1 MNKNYYE
8 ILELNANAS
17 HEEIK
22 KSFRTL
28 SLKYHP
34 DKNPDGAERF
44 KEINEAYQV
53 LSDTNKKKQY
63 DFQRSGGGGFFS
75 GFGFTDDIFERK
87 ETPVPVLEV
96 DCYCSIK
103 DAAYGAKK
111 TLKYKRKTWCSTC
124 ADKHL
129 RCNNCGGSGVVVE
142 VRGNGYFRVEQR
154 THCTA
159 CKGSGSIRK
168 KTDNCPPQCNEGFI
182 IEEFT
187 IIKVIEQP
195 EENHERVGNDLV
207 VTDEL
212 RYIDLVTGTSKNLN
226 LFNDEN
232 YQYTYYVEKWYD
244 TDTLIRLCDGP
255 FVGGKTYV
263 RTKLYIPKQ
272 DLNPEQLESL
282 KRICED

>member
-1 MNKNYYE
+1 MLLIDIKN
-8 ILELNANAS
+8 
-17 HEEIK
+17 
-22 KSFRTL
+22 
-28 SLKYHP
+28 
-34 DKNPDGAERF
+34 
-44 KEINEAYQV
+44 V
-53 LSDTNKKKQY
+53 
-63 DFQRSGGGGFFS
+63 
-75 GFGFTDDIFERK
+75 
-87 ETPVPVLEV
+87 
-96 DCYCSIK
+96 
-103 DAAYGAKK
+103 
-111 TLKYKRKTWCSTC
+111 
-124 ADKHL
+124 
-129 RCNNCGGSGVVVE
+129 
-142 VRGNGYFRVEQR
+142 
-154 THCTA
+154 
-159 CKGSGSIRK
+159 
-168 KTDNCPPQCNEGFI
+168 
-182 IEEFT
+182 